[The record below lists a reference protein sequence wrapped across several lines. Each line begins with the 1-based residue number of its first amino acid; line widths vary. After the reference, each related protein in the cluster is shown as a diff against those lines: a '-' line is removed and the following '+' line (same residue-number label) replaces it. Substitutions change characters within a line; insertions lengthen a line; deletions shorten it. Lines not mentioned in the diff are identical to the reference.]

1 MREVI
6 ARLFKRLNRKEVE
19 REVASELRF
28 HLESL
33 IEEYLR
39 RGMTL
44 AEAEEATLKRFG
56 DIEPIKDQCVAIRRR
71 SHPFM
76 RAVKSFLIAVFL
88 FGVLARIFSAD
99 IYDRQVGNMLMM
111 IAALGRLLIHARGLS
126 LSSFIPKNETS
137 SPLRL
142 SADGRISIPVK
153 DRKELTPLERV
164 IADE

>member
-1 MREVI
+1 MTEVI

-19 REVASELRF
+19 REVASEFRF

-33 IEEYLR
+33 LQDHLR

-44 AEAEEATLKRFG
+44 EEAEDATLKRFG
-56 DIEPIKDQCVAIRRR
+56 DIEPVKNQCVAIKRR

-76 RAVKSFLIAVFL
+76 RAMKSCLIAVFL
-88 FGVLARIFSAD
+88 VGVLARIFGAD

-142 SADGRISIPVK
+142 SGDGHISISVK
-153 DRKELTPLERV
+153 GRKELTPLERV